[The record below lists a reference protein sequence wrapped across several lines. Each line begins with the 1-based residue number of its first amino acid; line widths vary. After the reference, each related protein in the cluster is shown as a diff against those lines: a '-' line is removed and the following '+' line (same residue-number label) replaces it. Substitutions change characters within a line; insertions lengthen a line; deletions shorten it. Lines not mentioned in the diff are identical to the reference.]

1 MLLLATTFCCLSL
14 VEFTAICPQFVPQSK
29 SAMETL
35 VHQLLVVTLGAVLC
49 VSAWTGGKLI
59 HDALNLGATLTSFV
73 FHIATTKKMDQTAL
87 IKLLLD
93 LFALMYVVNG
103 FSHALLLRGALVAGS
118 YMGHAKLALVVSPG
132 KTLVGAIAG
141 VLSSVATVLVIFA
154 LPQLATVLRVVGQ
167 WTQDL
172 LPPLDV
178 VPFAHQIVLGTI
190 LWTRCYRAR
199 LTHQRI

>member
-1 MLLLATTFCCLSL
+1 
-14 VEFTAICPQFVPQSK
+14 
-29 SAMETL
+29 METL

-49 VSAWTGGKLI
+49 VGAWTGGEII

-103 FSHALLLRGALVAGS
+103 FSHAILLRYSSSKFGLGLQILDYVVLGGVLVSRS
-118 YMGHAKLALVVSPG
+118 YMVHAKLALVVSPG

-141 VLSSVATVLVIFA
+141 VLSSVAT
-154 LPQLATVLRVVGQ
+154 
-167 WTQDL
+167 DL

-178 VPFAHQIVLGTI
+178 VPFAHQIVLEVDTGSAASI
-190 LWTRCYRAR
+190 RCGAVRTSDR
-199 LTHQRI
+199 T